1 MDALI
6 IALIGWFVTVI
17 GAVFIFFRKDGIEKA
32 NIKGAVNEL
41 RIVLKTRIEYSDNE
55 RDASNKRIAA
65 LEEDSKINTQKFTD
79 LIGTTNG
86 LLKEHL
92 AFHKGKESNQ

>member
-1 MDALI
+1 MDALT
-6 IALIGWFVTVI
+6 IALIGWCITVI

-32 NIKGAVNEL
+32 NIKSAVNEL

-55 RDASNKRIAA
+55 REASNNRILC
-65 LEEDSKINTQKFTD
+65 LEEESKVNTQRFTE

-92 AFHKGKESNQ
+92 AFHKGKESK